1 MHATKAGKSAAAMN
15 DQAQKPKLS
24 MNPGMDWGLLSN
36 TVGTGVRLLRNE
48 LTDRIIAA
56 YAPFSLRSGALS
68 TMMLIKANPGCSQSE
83 LAREVAMDD
92 SAMVAIIDELEDRG
106 LAVRSRSKADRRR
119 NSLALTPSGETLM
132 HEMIGCAMDVE
143 RPIREELSEEEM
155 TQLISLLRRAYTAIN
170 AAPRPA

>member
-1 MHATKAGKSAAAMN
+1 MKTGKTSTAIS
-15 DQAQKPKLS
+15 DQHYKPQQAPL
-24 MNPGMDWGLLSN
+24 PGMDWGLLSN

-92 SAMVAIIDELEDRG
+92 SAMVAIIDELEERG

-119 NSLALTPSGETLM
+119 NSLALTADGEKLM
-132 HEMIGCAMDVE
+132 HEMIGCAMEVE
-143 RPIREELSEEEM
+143 RPIREELSEAELA
-155 TQLISLLRRAYTAIN
+155 TFISLLRRAYGALTGAV
-170 AAPRPA
+170 RPK

>member
-1 MHATKAGKSAAAMN
+1 MQAMKTGKSSTAMN
-15 DQAQKPKLS
+15 DQRQKPRLS
-24 MNPGMDWGLLSN
+24 TMPGMDWGLLSN

-48 LTDRIIAA
+48 LTDRIIEA

-92 SAMVAIIDELEDRG
+92 SAMVAIIDELEGRG

-119 NSLALTPSGETLM
+119 NSLALTPAGETVM
-132 HEMIGCAMDVE
+132 HEMIACAMEVE
-143 RPIREELSEEEM
+143 RPIREELSEEELA
-155 TQLISLLRRAYTAIN
+155 TFIALLRRCHMAITGT
-170 AAPRPA
+170 PPPK